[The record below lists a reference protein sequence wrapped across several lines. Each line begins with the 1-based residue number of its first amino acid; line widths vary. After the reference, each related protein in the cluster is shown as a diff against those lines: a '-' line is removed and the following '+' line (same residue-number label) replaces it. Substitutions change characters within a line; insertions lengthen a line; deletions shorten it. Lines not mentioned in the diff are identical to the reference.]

1 MVKVLVTSAG
11 KPPSFAR
18 KWPITV
24 DLAGKTVETATV
36 EDVKKDIASQ
46 FPKARGSIT
55 NILT

>member
-1 MVKVLVTSAG
+1 MVKLNISTAG

-36 EDVKKDIASQ
+36 EDVKKAIAKQ
-46 FPKARGSIT
+46 YPKVRSS
-55 NILT
+55 

>member
-1 MVKVLVTSAG
+1 MVQVLVTSAG

-24 DLAGKTVETATV
+24 NLTGKTVESATV

-46 FPKARGSIT
+46 YSKARCSVT
-55 NILT
+55 NITT